1 MDKSQ
6 LILRGQHYPE
16 TIIKDH
22 SKKNK
27 AKKTKTEERERGRN
41 YRPIAL
47 ITLVG
52 VILSK
57 HS

>member
-27 AKKTKTEERERGRN
+27 AKKTKTEERKKEEE
-41 YRPIAL
+41 
-47 ITLVG
+47 TTDQ
-52 VILSK
+52 
-57 HS
+57 